1 MIANVGNAWP
11 VQRTDA
17 TRIAGDLLTR
27 IDSRTS
33 AVSPPAGREQEEGP
47 RREDQAE
54 RKAGNERQVGDELA
68 MQLQQSRLARADAE
82 AGLPGTQTV
91 SGLDTNNDYLD
102 RAAQQLASADGSDIE
117 AGAGAGAAAQ
127 PLLPNSADGGVRA
140 DDSEFAVGIDRIDA
154 GTARTDNA
162 EQPAAGS
169 AIALAAAGSGRE
181 AADLNRDGAIGPQ
194 ESSVHQASQTEPVQ
208 AEAQAQQQ
216 QAAER
221 IATRLAQTYGRFD
234 PEIANATL
242 RVNPFH
248 IAA

>member
-1 MIANVGNAWP
+1 MIGNVGNAWP

-33 AVSPPAGREQEEGP
+33 AVNPSAGREQEEGP

-82 AGLPGTQTV
+82 AGLPGAQTV
-91 SGLDTNNDYLD
+91 SSLGTNNDYLD

-117 AGAGAGAAAQ
+117 AGAGAAAQ

-140 DDSEFAVGIDRIDA
+140 DDSEFEVGIDRIDA
-154 GTARTDNA
+154 GTARTDDA

>member
-17 TRIAGDLLTR
+17 TLIAGDLLTR

-33 AVSPPAGREQEEGP
+33 AVNPPAGREQEEGP

-91 SGLDTNNDYLD
+91 SSLDTNNDYLD

-117 AGAGAGAAAQ
+117 AGAGAAAQ
-127 PLLPNSADGGVRA
+127 PLLPDSADGAVRA
-140 DDSEFAVGIDRIDA
+140 DDSEFEVGIDRIDA
-154 GTARTDNA
+154 GAARMDDA
-162 EQPAAGS
+162 EQPAAGN
-169 AIALAAAGSGRE
+169 AIALALAGRRE

>member
-1 MIANVGNAWP
+1 MIANIGNAWP

-27 IDSRTS
+27 VDSRTS
-33 AVSPPAGREQEEGP
+33 AVNPPAGREQEEGP

-91 SGLDTNNDYLD
+91 SSLDTNNDYLD
-102 RAAQQLASADGSDIE
+102 RAAQQLASDEGNNIE
-117 AGAGAGAAAQ
+117 AGAGAAAQ

-140 DDSEFAVGIDRIDA
+140 DDSEFEVGIDRIDA
-154 GTARTDNA
+154 GTARTDDA
-162 EQPAAGS
+162 GQPAAGS

>member
-1 MIANVGNAWP
+1 MIASVGNGWP

-33 AVSPPAGREQEEGP
+33 AVNQTAGREQDEGP

-54 RKAGNERQVGDELA
+54 RKTGSERQVGDELA
-68 MQLQQSRLARADAE
+68 MQLQQSRLSRADAE
-82 AGLPGTQTV
+82 AGLPATQTV
-91 SGLDTNNDYLD
+91 SSLDTNDDYLD
-102 RAAQQLASADGSDIE
+102 RAARQMGSDDGASAE
-117 AGAGAGAAAQ
+117 LKAGAAAQ
-127 PLLPNSADGGVRA
+127 LLLPNGADGAAGVV
-140 DDSEFAVGIDRIDA
+140 DNEFAVGIDRIDA
-154 GTARTDNA
+154 GRTAQADNA
-162 EQPAAGS
+162 EKAEPAGS
-169 AIALAAAGSGRE
+169 VSLAAAGSQGE
-181 AADLNRDGAIGPQ
+181 PADLNRDGAIGPQ
-194 ESSVHQASQTEPVQ
+194 ESSAHQTRQAEPVQ

-216 QAAER
+216 RQAAER